1 MPNTHDM
8 LAESPI
14 PQNDKIPL
22 EEITKYAVQGVH
34 KSLQKFSSAGSKL
47 LIAYVLVTAI
57 CVVLDVVDFFI
68 GVARF
73 STHFYDGTYGAICI
87 LVISCVFIAL
97 DLYYYIWVVAQSIK
111 LPPGFQKS
119 VVLAT
124 LGIFSQLQT
133 IVTNKGAELGLNM
146 EEQVAQEE

>member
-1 MPNTHDM
+1 M
-8 LAESPI
+8 
-14 PQNDKIPL
+14 
-22 EEITKYAVQGVH
+22 H

-111 LPPGFQKS
+111 LPPGF
-119 VVLAT
+119 
-124 LGIFSQLQT
+124 
-133 IVTNKGAELGLNM
+133 
-146 EEQVAQEE
+146 